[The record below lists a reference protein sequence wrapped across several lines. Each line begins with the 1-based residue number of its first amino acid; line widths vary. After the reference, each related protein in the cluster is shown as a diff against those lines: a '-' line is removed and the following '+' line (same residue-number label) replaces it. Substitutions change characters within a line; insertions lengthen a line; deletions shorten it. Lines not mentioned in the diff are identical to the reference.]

1 MKNLTDKQLQ
11 NLLNIKN
18 INEFNMLKYIFENKE
33 ASQAEISENLNLS
46 PPTVSRNLSPFLENK
61 ILKITGKKKS
71 NKIGRKAEIIEFNDY
86 YKILGIQIDKDFVKY
101 GVFSLNHK
109 VFEFQKIDVDASD
122 FYKLKTSLTN
132 QLKKIFRY
140 KIISTA
146 IAFPGYISGN
156 EVISSSIV
164 NWNPV
169 YSDELVKTINCIFS
183 DSIVS
188 FENDANLLAFRERF
202 LEKDKRNLLCI
213 YWGHGIGMGIV
224 INGELYTGEGMAGEL
239 GQTTFYK
246 NNLEEYLRNLNRK
259 QIIQTWI
266 DILDSLNYIFHP
278 EKIILNSPFSDTFD
292 EVVQTYNNL
301 KNIDKG
307 NAKVETSFG
316 GDKAIVEGAAILAS
330 ELFLR
335 ELTQTREI

>member
-1 MKNLTDKQLQ
+1 
-11 NLLNIKN
+11 
-18 INEFNMLKYIFENKE
+18 MLKYIFENKE
-33 ASQAEISENLNLS
+33 ASQSEISENLNLS
-46 PPTVSRNLSPFLENK
+46 PATVSRNLSPFLENK

-109 VFEFQKIDVDASD
+109 VFEFQKIEIDASD
-122 FYKLKTSLTN
+122 FNKLKNSLTN
-132 QLKKIFRY
+132 QLKKTYRY
-140 KIISTA
+140 KIISTT

-164 NWNPV
+164 NWKPV
-169 YSDELVKTINCIFS
+169 YSDELVKLIKRIFP
-183 DSIVS
+183 DSIVC
-188 FENDANLLAFRERF
+188 FENDANLLALRERF
-202 LEKDKRNLLCI
+202 LEKNKKNLLCI

-246 NNLEEYLRNLNRK
+246 INLEEYLRNLSRK

-292 EVVQTYNNL
+292 EVVQTYNDL
-301 KNIDKG
+301 KNKDKL
-307 NAKVETSFG
+307 NVNVETSVG

-335 ELTQTREI
+335 ELTQTRDT